1 MANTTEPRKLVRFD
15 WFIKKMLR
23 SKADFEILEGF
34 LSELLKENV
43 EILEIVES
51 ESNKKDQTD
60 KFNRVD
66 VLVKTADDERVIIEI
81 QNTKELDFLQRI
93 FYGASAT
100 LVENI
105 KEGFAYKEIKRVI
118 SISVIY
124 YNLGIGR
131 DYVYYGETTFRGF
144 HDPTDILGLS
154 QEQLDF
160 FANPKIKRVEDI
172 FARYYLIRAKD
183 FSGEIHDG
191 LDEWIYFFKNG
202 EVRGNVR
209 AKGLEKAKERLR
221 VSSLEGDELAA
232 YKEYLKLL
240 SSDASYEAQMKFEI
254 EQAVTEA
261 VTEAVAEALTEAE
274 VKAKKAQAE
283 AAAKAAAKAQAKAE
297 AKAELEKEQ
306 MILEMESEG
315 FTVNQIAKIT
325 KKTEAEVQQIIAKY
339 KA

>member
-1 MANTTEPRKLVRFD
+1 MAMTTAPKKLVRFD

-34 LSELLKENV
+34 LSELLKEDV

-51 ESNKKDQTD
+51 ESNKKDKID

-105 KEGFAYKEIKRVI
+105 SGGFAYKEIKRII
-118 SISVIY
+118 SISVVY
-124 YNLGIGR
+124 FNLGIGN

-144 HDPTDILGLS
+144 HDPDDVLGLS
-154 QEQLDF
+154 QAQLDF
-160 FANPKIKRVEDI
+160 FANPKIQRVEDI
-172 FARYYLIRAKD
+172 FVRYYLIRAKD
-183 FSGEIHDG
+183 FSGKIQDG

-202 EVRGNVR
+202 EVQGNAQ
-209 AKGLEKAKERLR
+209 AKGLEKARERLR
-221 VSSLEGDELAA
+221 VSALEGDELAA

-240 SSDASYEAQMKFEI
+240 SSDASYEAQLKFEVKQGVDEGI
-254 EQAVTEA
+254 A
-261 VTEAVAEALTEAE
+261 EAVAEAEP
-274 VKAKKAQAE
+274 KR
-283 AAAKAAAKAQAKAE
+283 
-297 AKAELEKEQ
+297 
-306 MILEMESEG
+306 
-315 FTVNQIAKIT
+315 
-325 KKTEAEVQQIIAKY
+325 
-339 KA
+339 

>member
-1 MANTTEPRKLVRFD
+1 MAKIIEPKKLVRFD

-34 LSELLKENV
+34 LSELLKEDV

-51 ESNKKDQTD
+51 ESNKKDKID

-66 VLVKTADDERVIIEI
+66 VLVKTIDDERIIIEI

-93 FYGASAT
+93 FFGTSAT

-118 SISVIY
+118 SISVVY
-124 YNLGIGR
+124 FSLGIGR
-131 DYVYYGETTFRGF
+131 DYVYCGETTFRGF
-144 HDPTDILGLS
+144 HDPSDILGLT
-154 QEQLDF
+154 QDQLDF

-183 FSGEIHDG
+183 FTTEIKDG

-202 EVRGNVR
+202 EVQGNVR

-221 VSSLEGDELAA
+221 VSSLDSDELAE

-240 SSDASYEAQMKFEI
+240 NSDASYEAQMKFEI
-254 EQAVTEA
+254 KQAVDEAVKQAVDEA
-261 VTEAVAEALTEAE
+261 VTEAVIEE
-274 VKAKKAQAE
+274 KAK
-283 AAAKAAAKAQAKAE
+283 AK
-297 AKAELEKEQ
+297 LEKEQ
-306 MILEMESEG
+306 MILSMDKAGLPTS
-315 FTVNQIAKIT
+315 QIALITQKI
-325 KKTEAEVQQIIAKY
+325 EEEVQQIITKY
-339 KA
+339 KQ